1 MISVGIRLLSR
12 PQVLRE
18 VLGALKKNRVGL
30 AKEHCG
36 PLAKAI
42 GGDAEATRLLEDL
55 QGLRGENVVSDERR
69 KQGGNS
75 IAFFGPK
82 KWPHS

>member
-1 MISVGIRLLSR
+1 MSR
-12 PQVLRE
+12 TQVLRE

-42 GGDAEATRLLEDL
+42 GGDAEATQLLEDL
-55 QGLRGENVVSDERR
+55 QGLRGERAVSDERR

-75 IAFFGPK
+75 TASFQPK
-82 KWPHS
+82 RWP